1 MLTTSPLRI
10 HTDILAIAFDV
21 PAGTDLLTVPRPAPP
36 LANLARAIAQALL
49 APLGPLPLAQVGAA
63 ANSEKAPAHK
73 TAVIGESRLCR
84 TPSRNG

>member
-36 LANLARAIAQALL
+36 LANLTRAIAQALL
-49 APLGPLPLAQVGAA
+49 APSGHCHWPRW
-63 ANSEKAPAHK
+63 APPPTLTKH
-73 TAVIGESRLCR
+73 RR
-84 TPSRNG
+84 TKLR